1 MRGYL
6 MATLACLLMTVLAF
20 NVQAQSS
27 PELIALNPYP
37 DAGSWSSRD
46 DSRTGFFMEV
56 QNGIMAGA
64 YFGFDGDGDNVWFIF
79 SGALQPRLQGGGM
92 TAQNGW
98 ELQTALKAFRNG
110 GCISDCADLDDDP
123 LQSFDSAVIT
133 LSFVGRSEGTFS
145 IDGGPTQTI
154 YLNAW
159 ANPAFAFDPQQP
171 DQLLP
176 SLTGTWLVAI
186 DAAADGF
193 SGVAGSGDDDDSAI
207 IEIGERSVLETP
219 SAQSGEV
226 FVEVSYPVLE
236 ADFLPA
242 NSSIVCRYFRDN
254 ADNPFCQLGI
264 PVGPM
269 LSFNIN
275 PDDISD
281 TRFTILVSSDVVGD
295 FSRWEWFRLNY
306 D

>member
-1 MRGYL
+1 
-6 MATLACLLMTVLAF
+6 
-20 NVQAQSS
+20 
-27 PELIALNPYP
+27 
-37 DAGSWSSRD
+37 
-46 DSRTGFFMEV
+46 MEV
-56 QNGIMAGA
+56 QNGIIAGA

-79 SGALQPRLQGGGM
+79 SGTLQPRMEGGSI
-92 TAQNGW
+92 TSQDGW
-98 ELQTALKAFRNG
+98 ELQTTLQAFRNG

-123 LQSFDSAVIT
+123 LQIFGGPVIN
-133 LSFVGRSEGTFS
+133 LSFTGRSEGTFS
-145 IDGGPTQTI
+145 IGGGPVRKI

-186 DAAADGF
+186 DPAADGF
-193 SGVAGSGDDDDSAI
+193 SGMNDGSDNDSSAI

-219 SAQSGEV
+219 SAQAGEV
-226 FVEVSYPVLE
+226 FVQVSYPVLE
-236 ADFLPA
+236 ADVLPTD
-242 NSSIVCRYFRDN
+242 SSIVCRYFRDN
-254 ADNPFCQLGI
+254 PDNPFCQLGF

-269 LSFNIN
+269 LSFSIS